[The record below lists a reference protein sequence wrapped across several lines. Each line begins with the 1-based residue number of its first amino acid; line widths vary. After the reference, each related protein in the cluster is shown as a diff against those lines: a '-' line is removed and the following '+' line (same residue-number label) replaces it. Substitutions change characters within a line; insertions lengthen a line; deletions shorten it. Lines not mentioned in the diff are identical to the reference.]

1 MDDPNEI
8 YWFNKAL
15 YCIYV
20 VAMVVVV
27 LDATVWR
34 P

>member
-1 MDDPNEI
+1 MDDDEI

-20 VAMVVVV
+20 VAMMVVV
-27 LDATVWR
+27 LDALVWR